1 MSRPVMALLGALA
14 LVLGI
19 GVGVGAGMLA
29 QQPSQPVAVVGSPD
43 AGSVPPGDASPSDDA
58 SASAETPSGS
68 AAPSDSVAPS
78 ATPAPTPVV
87 RPAPLT
93 GRPVKPAVA
102 AKRVIAV
109 MVDDQFL
116 ARPQSGLSFAAQVWQ
131 APAEGG
137 IPRYM
142 ALFQDTDP
150 KAVGPIRSSRLY
162 YISWAAEW
170 HAMYVHAGG
179 SPQAMALLRSSKGR
193 GSVVYNA
200 DQFRWSKYLY
210 RVSFRFAPH
219 NVYSDAKSLRALAKK
234 VGAKAVKNQKPHWK
248 FAADAP
254 LAQRP
259 KGGKIVVPYLANK
272 ITFQYDRKTNTY
284 PRSVTGEGKQYDAA
298 TKKPKVRIAPK
309 NVIIMKVVFVPIGD
323 KKHRLDGQVTGSGVA
338 WIATN
343 GKTIKGT
350 WKKKTFSA
358 PIHFYDRKGN
368 EVVLTIGQTFVQVI
382 PRSFTP
388 SIKDGKVPAPAA
400 SPSASPAPTPTPSPS

>member
-19 GVGVGAGMLA
+19 GVGVGAGYLA
-29 QQPSQPVAVVGSPD
+29 QQGSQPVAIVGSPFP
-43 AGSVPPGDASPSDDA
+43 A
-58 SASAETPSGS
+58 S
-68 AAPSDSVAPS
+68 AAPTDAGPTDEP
-78 ATPAPTPVV
+78 TPAESPTDSAPPTETPVPTPSPSPTPVTV
-87 RPAPLT
+87 PAPLT
-93 GRPVKPAVA
+93 GRPVAPKVA
-102 AKRVIAV
+102 LKHVIAI

-116 ARPQSGLSFAAQVWQ
+116 ARPQSGLSFASQVWQ

-162 YISWAAEW
+162 FISWASEW
-170 HAMYVHAGG
+170 KAMYVHAGG
-179 SPQAMALLRSSKGR
+179 SPQALALLNSSKGR

-210 RVSFRFAPH
+210 RVTFRNAPH
-219 NVYSDAKSLRALAKK
+219 NVYSDAKALRQLAAK
-234 VGAKAVKNQKPHWK
+234 VGATALKKQSPHWQ
-248 FAADAP
+248 FAPDKP
-254 LAQRP
+254 IEQRP
-259 KGGKIVVPYLANK
+259 KGGTIVVPYLANR
-272 ITFQYDRKTNTY
+272 ITYSYDRKTNTY
-284 PRSVTGEGKQYDAA
+284 LRSVTGEGKQFDAA
-298 TKKPKVRIAPK
+298 TKKPRVRIAPK
-309 NVIIMKVVFVPIGD
+309 NVVILKVVFRAIGD

-350 WKKKTFSA
+350 WKKKSFSSV
-358 PIHFYDRKGN
+358 IKFYDKKGN

-382 PRSFTP
+382 PVSFNPT
-388 SIKDGKVPAPAA
+388 IKDGKVPAPSPTA
-400 SPSASPAPTPTPSPS
+400 SPGASPTPTPSPS